1 MSLEEFRLHT
11 SQFNIIEQSG
21 RHAVDVEFH
30 KVLVLHWEQVDVLEQ
45 FKQSR
50 GQGEHTDLVPESV
63 QIKDG

>member
-1 MSLEEFRLHT
+1 
-11 SQFNIIEQSG
+11 
-21 RHAVDVEFH
+21 
-30 KVLVLHWEQVDVLEQ
+30 VDVLEQ